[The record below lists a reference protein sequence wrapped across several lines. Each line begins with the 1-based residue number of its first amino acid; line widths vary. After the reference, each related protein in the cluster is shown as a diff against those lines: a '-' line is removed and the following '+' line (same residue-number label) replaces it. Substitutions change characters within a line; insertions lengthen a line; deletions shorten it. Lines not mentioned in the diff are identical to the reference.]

1 MLFQSQGQNSTDFGG
16 VNSMDKVQSSLLD
29 KSPLFWRPVFFF
41 SSGFQQIGQSA
52 PILGRIICFT
62 QNSTNPWWLSG
73 EESAYNPGA
82 TVSLGQEDLL
92 EDSVATPPNIL
103 AWRISWREE
112 LGGLQSIELQR
123 VGYNWSHLVC
133 LDWNVSLI
141 QMFPLNWFI
150 NWITII
156 FNLNFIC
163 LISFAVLHDMIIVVT
178 SYFCFI
184 P

>member
-1 MLFQSQGQNSTDFGG
+1 MWRPEFHKLWG
-16 VNSMDKVQSSLLD
+16 VNSMNKVQSSLLD
-29 KSPLFWRPVFFF
+29 NSPLFWRPIFFF
-41 SSGFQQIGQSA
+41 TSGFQQIGQSA

-92 EDSVATPPNIL
+92 EDSVATHPNIL

-112 LGGLQSIELQR
+112 LGGPQSIELQR

-133 LDWNVSLI
+133 PDWNVFLI
-141 QMFPLNWFI
+141 QTFPLNWFI

-163 LISFAVLHDMIIVVT
+163 LISFALLHDMIIVVI
-178 SYFCFI
+178 SYYCFI

>member
-92 EDSVATPPNIL
+92 EDSVATPPQHSCLENL
-103 AWRISWREE
+103 MERRAWWTTIHRVAKSW
-112 LGGLQSIELQR
+112 
-123 VGYNWSHLVC
+123 
-133 LDWNVSLI
+133 I
-141 QMFPLNWFI
+141 QLKPL
-150 NWITII
+150 
-156 FNLNFIC
+156 
-163 LISFAVLHDMIIVVT
+163 SV
-178 SYFCFI
+178 